1 MLKLSIIY
9 HLKLTSWGNEVGLII
24 SSLILTDITYGLS
37 LRNSGKSLL
46 KYKITDS
53 SNLLSKVLQRIG
65 RTTMKELRPY

>member
-1 MLKLSIIY
+1 MLKLSITY

-37 LRNSGKSLL
+37 LRNSEKNLL
-46 KYKITDS
+46 EYKITDS

-65 RTTMKELRPY
+65 RTTMKELRKY